1 MRLLINI
8 QFTVYNVNLL
18 SVVPVLDD
26 VATVSVKRQQP
37 VYSLLFNQ
45 EFEEVY
51 EGMLYISYNCAR
63 K

>member
-18 SVVPVLDD
+18 SVVLDD

-51 EGMLYISYNCAR
+51 EGMLYISYNCAS

>member
-18 SVVPVLDD
+18 SAVLDD

-51 EGMLYISYNCAR
+51 EGMLYISYNCAS

>member
-18 SVVPVLDD
+18 SAVLDD